1 MTRIIAIM
9 GPAGSGKST
18 AAEYLVERY
27 GARRYSFARPLKE
40 LVRRAFDLNEAQ
52 VYGSQAD
59 KEAIDPRYN
68 HSPRWL
74 LQRIG
79 TEGGRAVF
87 GESFWTDQA
96 LNLIRDEAPALAV
109 IDDCRFVS
117 EARAVLARPRGE
129 VWRLQCASGA
139 QSDDAGTHAS
149 EREWR
154 DAPATRDIVA
164 PYGLENLY
172 AAIGNALD
180 GDPTRVYAH
189 PDCVWRYCPH
199 ADACAP
205 GCNNKIDDTRGNR

>member
-1 MTRIIAIM
+1 VTRIIAIM

-27 GARRYSFARPLKE
+27 GAVRYSFARPLKE
-40 LVRRAFDLNEAQ
+40 LVRRAFDLTEAQ

-59 KEAIDPRYN
+59 KEAIDPRYG

-96 LNLIRDEAPALAV
+96 LNLIRDEGPALAV

-139 QSDDAGTHAS
+139 QSSDAGTHAS

-154 DAPATRDIVA
+154 DAPTTADILVEYGVA
-164 PYGLENLY
+164 NLR
-172 AAIGNALD
+172 AAIDEAYR
-180 GDPTRVYAH
+180 GD
-189 PDCVWRYCPH
+189 
-199 ADACAP
+199 ADTVRSIWV
-205 GCNNKIDDTRGNR
+205 GGQS

>member
-27 GARRYSFARPLKE
+27 GAVRYSFARPLKE
-40 LVRRAFDLNEAQ
+40 LVRRAFDLTDAQ

-59 KEAIDPRYN
+59 KEAIDPRYG

-96 LNLIRDEAPALAV
+96 LTLIKREAPALAV
-109 IDDCRFVS
+109 IDDCRFVT
-117 EARAVLARPRGE
+117 EAQAVRAVGGGE
-129 VWRLQCASGA
+129 VWRMRCIDGA
-139 QSDDAGTHAS
+139 QSSDAGTHAS

-154 DAPATRDIVA
+154 DAPADVELA
-164 PYGLENLY
+164 VKYGLEHVYL
-172 AAIGNALD
+172 AIENAL
-180 GDPTRVYAH
+180 R
-189 PDCVWRYCPH
+189 RS
-199 ADACAP
+199 
-205 GCNNKIDDTRGNR
+205 R